1 MYINGGASIWG
12 PEREGGGIE
21 REEEEEKKEE
31 VVHRALQQ
39 QKASVS
45 SGVITEA
52 GQNFN

>member
-1 MYINGGASIWG
+1 MLNHPQICTYMEGQASG
-12 PEREGGGIE
+12 DRKGGGGGE
-21 REEEEEKKEE
+21 REEEA
-31 VVHRALQQ
+31 VHRALQQ

>member
-1 MYINGGASIWG
+1 MYIYGGASIWG
-12 PEREGGGIE
+12 PEGGGGGE
-21 REEEEEKKEE
+21 REEEA
-31 VVHRALQQ
+31 VHRALQQ

>member
-1 MYINGGASIWG
+1 MYTNGGARNWG
-12 PEREGGGIE
+12 LERKGAEIEG
-21 REEEEEKKEE
+21 EE

-52 GQNFN
+52 DQNFN

>member
-1 MYINGGASIWG
+1 MYIYGGASIWG
-12 PEREGGGIE
+12 PEGGGVE
-21 REEEEEKKEE
+21 REEEA
-31 VVHRALQQ
+31 VHRALQQ

>member
-12 PEREGGGIE
+12 PERSGGEIE
-21 REEEEEKKEE
+21 REEE

>member
-12 PEREGGGIE
+12 PERSGGGEIE
-21 REEEEEKKEE
+21 REEE

>member
-1 MYINGGASIWG
+1 MYIYGGASIWG
-12 PEREGGGIE
+12 PERKGREIE
-21 REEEEEKKEE
+21 RVEEE